1 MSAILL
7 VATYESGFQPLH
19 LAQPQACLEQAGLE
33 VATLDLAVQT
43 LGDMPTQ
50 EFQGV
55 AFSVPM
61 HTALTLSVTAAR
73 FLRSRLPEASFCF
86 YGLYAGLNADFLLE
100 TGLADRVL
108 AGEVEAELTEW
119 ARQLRFS
126 YRDTTPPSPS
136 LARLHLPV
144 PVRTSLP
151 PLEQYVHFVPQQG
164 EVVPAAQVVTSRGCL
179 HTCSHCP
186 VVPIYGGRFFIVD
199 FATVTADISQQ
210 VEAGAGHIS
219 FGDPDFLNGTGH
231 SLKVTKWLRQTYP
244 HVSFD
249 FTTKVEHLRQ
259 YPQHLAKLK
268 EHGAAFVVSAFESV
282 QNSTLGHL
290 DKGHTADDMVQ
301 VVQDLK
307 QLDLPLQPTWIPFTP
322 WTTAE
327 DYVEFLNWI
336 EGHGLVRA
344 IPPLQ
349 LSLRLL
355 IPPKSW
361 LLHRFTDE
369 SWLGPLQPDRFT
381 YAWYPPDKNVGK
393 LQQELA
399 ELTGDLPADW
409 DPLELFQQVRA
420 RAYAAAGQVLK
431 RHKLQPQLPAPPRLT
446 EDWFC

>member
-43 LGDMPTQ
+43 LGDLPAQ

-61 HTALTLSVTAAR
+61 HTALTLSVTAAK
-73 FLRSRLPEASFCF
+73 FLRSLLPKASFCF
-86 YGLYAGLNADFLLE
+86 YGLYAGLNSEFLVD

-119 ARQLRFS
+119 ARQLS
-126 YRDTTPPSPS
+126 LSCKDTKAQIPTLS
-136 LARLHLPV
+136 RLNLPV

-151 PLEQYVHFVPQQG
+151 SLEQYVHFVPQQG
-164 EVVPAAQVVTSRGCL
+164 DVVPAAQVVTSRGCL
-179 HTCSHCP
+179 HVCSHCP
-186 VVPIYGGRFFIVD
+186 VVPIYGGRFFIID
-199 FATVTADISQQ
+199 FESVTADISQL
-210 VEAGAGHIS
+210 VGAGAGHIS
-219 FGDPDFLNGTGH
+219 FGDPDFLNGPGH
-231 SLKVTKWLRQTYP
+231 SLKVTEWLRQNYP

-249 FTTKVEHLRQ
+249 FTAKVEHLRQ
-259 YPQHLAKLK
+259 FPQHLATLK

-282 QNSTLGHL
+282 QDSILSHL
-290 DKGHTADDMVQ
+290 DKGHTVDDMSQ
-301 VVQDLK
+301 VVQDLQ

-327 DYVEFLNWI
+327 DYVQFLNWV
-336 EGHGLVRA
+336 EVHGLVRA

-361 LLHRFTDE
+361 LLHRFADDA
-369 SWLGPLQPDRFT
+369 WLGPLQPDRFT
-381 YAWYPPDKNVGK
+381 YAWYPPDKNVRI

-409 DPLELFQQVRA
+409 DAIELFQEVRA
-420 RAYAAAGQVLK
+420 RAYSAAGQVVK
-431 RHKLQPQLPAPPRLT
+431 RDRLQPQLPAPPRLT